1 MQIDVLI
8 FGQITDITGKA
19 NFQWQGVEN
28 TEELRQ
34 QLIEKYPKLKSLEYS
49 IAVNKKII
57 RENCSLQEGD
67 TVALLPPF
75 SGG

>member
-1 MQIDVLI
+1 MQIEVLI

-19 NFQWQGVEN
+19 NFQCQGVEN
-28 TEELRQ
+28 TDELRQ
-34 QLIEKYPKLKSLEYS
+34 QLMEKFPELKSLEYS
-49 IAVNKKII
+49 MAVNKKII
-57 RENCSLQEGD
+57 RGNCSLKDRD